1 MVTNTQ
7 SRKSE
12 RVEGNKKIESKAAP
26 KIAAILKN
34 LLQGKPVKEES
45 LNKVE
50 VLNCTNEGVVISVV
64 VLPSSVH
71 KHIKR
76 SISAAIESA
85 ESILGGTVFFVR
97 RRVASGL
104 KKGEK
109 CYRTGPT
116 YKDYQ
121 EAVAADLALPFC
133 IVDRRTLVRED
144 GSRLEK
150 IVLDINSE
158 KEMAHRFGPMGIVF
172 EKLFEKKASFKANYY

>member
-1 MVTNTQ
+1 MTGVQSERQEKTE
-7 SRKSE
+7 SRK
-12 RVEGNKKIESKAAP
+12 KAEDKSLP
-26 KIAAILKN
+26 KIGNILKN
-34 LLQGKPVKEES
+34 LLQGKTIKEES
-45 LNKVE
+45 LKKVE
-50 VLNCTNEGVVISVV
+50 ILNCTNEGVAINVI
-64 VLPSSVH
+64 VLPASVH
-71 KHIKR
+71 SHLKKNIV
-76 SISAAIESA
+76 SAIESA
-85 ESILGGTVFFVR
+85 ESILGGTVFFIR

-121 EAVAADLALPFC
+121 EAVAADLALPFF

-150 IVLDINSE
+150 IMLDSRSQ
-158 KEMAHRFGPMGIVF
+158 KEMAHRFEPMGIVF